1 MYVLQKAQTWLV
13 QQNLST
19 QTTGA
24 KTMYQ
29 YKDCVKIPVLTFVD
43 GALYVAD
50 CGPESVKMNAYMT
63 SKVDTKKLELG
74 QKKCF
79 KMPIGNNTSSCPTLM
94 IDGQEMVSTDREKYL
109 GDIISSS
116 AKIDETVL
124 MRRDKGIEISNQIM
138 SVLKE

>member
-1 MYVLQKAQTWLV
+1 
-13 QQNLST
+13 
-19 QTTGA
+19 
-24 KTMYQ
+24 
-29 YKDCVKIPVLTFVD
+29 
-43 GALYVAD
+43 
-50 CGPESVKMNAYMT
+50 
-63 SKVDTKKLELG
+63 
-74 QKKCF
+74 
-79 KMPIGNNTSSCPTLM
+79 M